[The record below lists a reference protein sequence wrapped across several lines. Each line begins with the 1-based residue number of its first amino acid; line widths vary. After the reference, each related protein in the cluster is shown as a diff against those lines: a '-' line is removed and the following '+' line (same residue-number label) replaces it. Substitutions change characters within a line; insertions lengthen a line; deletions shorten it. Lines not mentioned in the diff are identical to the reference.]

1 MTLKVQKNRQVAQR
15 NGPAHPVKFRL
26 VRTAFP
32 FPWDL
37 HVPLAGQTDDDG
49 GCPGRL
55 AIARAGFEVRPPLCD
70 SFKSDGRKM
79 RPTSSVV
86 GDVGR
91 LERMGRLVGG
101 RSVGEVLVSNA
112 VAEGVEVLTH

>member
-1 MTLKVQKNRQVAQR
+1 MQKHRRVAQA
-15 NGPAHPVKFRL
+15 NGRTHPVKFHL

-32 FPWDL
+32 FPRVL
-37 HVPLAGQTDDDG
+37 HAPLAGQTDDDG

-55 AIARAGFEVRPPLCD
+55 AVAQAGFQFRPLLCD

-79 RPTSSVV
+79 RSTSTVV

-101 RSVGEVLVSNA
+101 RSVGEVLVYDA
-112 VAEGVEVLTH
+112 VAKGVEILTY